1 MHDKQEV
8 NMHGKQRKRG
18 RLGGQGP
25 TSGVYANK
33 SSKNDGQFCFFCYK
47 LGNFQGLFPSA
58 PLPLSSVPTH
68 NRMQ

>member
-1 MHDKQEV
+1 V

-33 SSKNDGQFCFFCYK
+33 SSKNDCRFRFFCYK
-47 LGNFQGLFPSA
+47 LGRQALQTKGGFTLMRGTD
-58 PLPLSSVPTH
+58 V
-68 NRMQ
+68 